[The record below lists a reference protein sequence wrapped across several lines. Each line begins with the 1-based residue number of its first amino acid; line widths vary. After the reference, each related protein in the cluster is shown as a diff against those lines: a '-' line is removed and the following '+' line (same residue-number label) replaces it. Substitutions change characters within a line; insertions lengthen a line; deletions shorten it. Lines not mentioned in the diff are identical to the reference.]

1 MLEIVKKIE
10 EEIREGRGVTREEAL
25 ELLKSKAHEELI
37 ELAHRL
43 TVEYASKK
51 FDFCAIINA
60 RSGCCSEDCKW
71 CAQSAHWGGANSK
84 VYGFIGKCACARE
97 AKAAEANKVRRIAIV
112 TAGRGQSKSEIDEI
126 CEAIREMKA
135 NTSIGI
141 CASLGIVEL
150 EDLKLRQ
157 MAEFDNFRRR
167 TNKEKLELMT
177 TAGERIFKDML
188 PLVDDFER
196 AKMAMAKSD
205 DINAVREGIDL
216 IYNKFINFLAANN
229 VKAIDTTDAD
239 FNTDLH
245 EAITTFA
252 AGEDKKGKVIDCTQ
266 KGYTLGEKVIRFAK
280 VVVGE

>member
-1 MLEIVKKIE
+1 MKNKNKKNVEQPVENQVENANVQTENGKVEVENAETAQTEEVSETEQLQAKVAELE
-10 EEIREGRGVTREEAL
+10 
-25 ELLKSKAHEELI
+25 
-37 ELAHRL
+37 
-43 TVEYASKK
+43 
-51 FDFCAIINA
+51 A
-60 RSGCCSEDCKW
+60 RV
-71 CAQSAHWGGANSK
+71 A
-84 VYGFIGKCACARE
+84 
-97 AKAAEANKVRRIAIV
+97 
-112 TAGRGQSKSEIDEI
+112 
-126 CEAIREMKA
+126 
-135 NTSIGI
+135 
-141 CASLGIVEL
+141 EL

-196 AKMAMAKSD
+196 AKDAMAKTD
-205 DINAVREGIDL
+205 DIEAVRQGIDL
-216 IYNKFINFLAANN
+216 IYNKFIGFLAAND
-229 VKAIDTTDAD
+229 VKVIDTTDAE

-266 KGYTLGEKVIRFAK
+266 KGYTLGEKVIRFSK

>member
-1 MLEIVKKIE
+1 MTKNKDKKQVEQPVENQQENLNVQTENGKVEVENTESVQTEEVSETEMLQAKVAEL
-10 EEIREGRGVTREEAL
+10 EARV
-25 ELLKSKAHEELI
+25 A
-37 ELAHRL
+37 
-43 TVEYASKK
+43 
-51 FDFCAIINA
+51 
-60 RSGCCSEDCKW
+60 
-71 CAQSAHWGGANSK
+71 
-84 VYGFIGKCACARE
+84 
-97 AKAAEANKVRRIAIV
+97 
-112 TAGRGQSKSEIDEI
+112 
-126 CEAIREMKA
+126 
-135 NTSIGI
+135 
-141 CASLGIVEL
+141 EL

-196 AKMAMAKSD
+196 AKVAMEKTD
-205 DINAVREGIDL
+205 DIEAVRQGIEL
-216 IYNKFINFLAANN
+216 IYSKFVGFLAAND

-266 KGYTLGEKVIRFAK
+266 KGYTLGEKVIRFSK

>member
-1 MLEIVKKIE
+1 MVKNKDKKNVE
-10 EEIREGRGVTREEAL
+10 QPVENQVEK
-25 ELLKSKAHEELI
+25 ELLDAANDGDAVNAGEAEGSEEVSEAETLQAKVA
-37 ELAHRL
+37 EL
-43 TVEYASKK
+43 E
-51 FDFCAIINA
+51 A
-60 RSGCCSEDCKW
+60 RVAD
-71 CAQSAHWGGANSK
+71 
-84 VYGFIGKCACARE
+84 
-97 AKAAEANKVRRIAIV
+97 
-112 TAGRGQSKSEIDEI
+112 
-126 CEAIREMKA
+126 
-135 NTSIGI
+135 
-141 CASLGIVEL
+141 L

-196 AKMAMAKSD
+196 AKDAMTKTD
-205 DINAVREGIDL
+205 DIEAVRQGIEL
-216 IYNKFINFLAANN
+216 IYSKFIGFLAAND

-280 VVVGE
+280 VVVGD

>member
-1 MLEIVKKIE
+1 MTKNKDRKQVEQPVENQQENLNVQTENGKVEVENTESVQTEEVSETEMLQAKVAEL
-10 EEIREGRGVTREEAL
+10 EARV
-25 ELLKSKAHEELI
+25 A
-37 ELAHRL
+37 
-43 TVEYASKK
+43 
-51 FDFCAIINA
+51 
-60 RSGCCSEDCKW
+60 
-71 CAQSAHWGGANSK
+71 
-84 VYGFIGKCACARE
+84 
-97 AKAAEANKVRRIAIV
+97 
-112 TAGRGQSKSEIDEI
+112 
-126 CEAIREMKA
+126 
-135 NTSIGI
+135 
-141 CASLGIVEL
+141 EL

-196 AKMAMAKSD
+196 AKVAMEKTD
-205 DINAVREGIDL
+205 DIEAVRQGIEL
-216 IYNKFINFLAANN
+216 IYSKFVGFLAAND
-229 VKAIDTTDAD
+229 VKAIDTTDAE

-266 KGYTLGEKVIRFAK
+266 KGYTLGEKVIRFSK

>member
-1 MLEIVKKIE
+1 MKNKNKKNVEQPIE
-10 EEIREGRGVTREEAL
+10 NQQENPNVQTENG
-25 ELLKSKAHEELI
+25 
-37 ELAHRL
+37 
-43 TVEYASKK
+43 
-51 FDFCAIINA
+51 
-60 RSGCCSEDCKW
+60 
-71 CAQSAHWGGANSK
+71 
-84 VYGFIGKCACARE
+84 
-97 AKAAEANKVRRIAIV
+97 
-112 TAGRGQSKSEIDEI
+112 KSEVENAETAQTEEVSETEQLQAKVAEL
-126 CEAIREMKA
+126 EARVA
-135 NTSIGI
+135 
-141 CASLGIVEL
+141 EL

-196 AKMAMAKSD
+196 AKVAMEKTD
-205 DINAVREGIDL
+205 DIEAVRQGIEL
-216 IYNKFINFLAANN
+216 IYSKFVGFLAAND

-266 KGYTLGEKVIRFAK
+266 KGYTLGEKVIRFSK

>member
-1 MLEIVKKIE
+1 MMKNKNKKNVEQPVENHQENLNVQTETVKVEVENTESVQTEEVSETEMLQAKVAEL
-10 EEIREGRGVTREEAL
+10 EARV
-25 ELLKSKAHEELI
+25 A
-37 ELAHRL
+37 
-43 TVEYASKK
+43 
-51 FDFCAIINA
+51 
-60 RSGCCSEDCKW
+60 
-71 CAQSAHWGGANSK
+71 
-84 VYGFIGKCACARE
+84 
-97 AKAAEANKVRRIAIV
+97 
-112 TAGRGQSKSEIDEI
+112 
-126 CEAIREMKA
+126 
-135 NTSIGI
+135 
-141 CASLGIVEL
+141 EL

-196 AKMAMAKSD
+196 AKDAMAKTD
-205 DINAVREGIDL
+205 DIEAVRQGIEL
-216 IYNKFINFLAANN
+216 IYNKFIGFLAAND
-229 VKAIDTTDAD
+229 VKVIDTTDAD

>member
-1 MLEIVKKIE
+1 M
-10 EEIREGRGVTREEAL
+10 T
-25 ELLKSKAHEELI
+25 KSKDKKQVEQSVENQQENLNVQTENGKVEVENTESVQTEEVSETDPLQAKVA
-37 ELAHRL
+37 EL
-43 TVEYASKK
+43 E
-51 FDFCAIINA
+51 A
-60 RSGCCSEDCKW
+60 RV
-71 CAQSAHWGGANSK
+71 A
-84 VYGFIGKCACARE
+84 
-97 AKAAEANKVRRIAIV
+97 
-112 TAGRGQSKSEIDEI
+112 
-126 CEAIREMKA
+126 
-135 NTSIGI
+135 
-141 CASLGIVEL
+141 EL

-196 AKMAMAKSD
+196 AKVAMEKTD
-205 DINAVREGIDL
+205 DIEAVRQGIEL
-216 IYNKFINFLAANN
+216 IYSKFVGFLAAND